1 MEWKNNFFNKEKS
14 ISELWDNFKEY
25 NICVVGVPE
34 EEKKGEQ

>member
-25 NICVVGVPE
+25 NICVVEVPE